1 MDLSIASHKANA
13 REGSATVNYLGDAVK
28 QFQRRLSRLNAG
40 LERLLQTMEQHSER
54 ELSRSPVPGAW
65 TPLQTLHHL
74 YLAERASLDYL
85 LYKRREQ
92 TDVPR
97 SNIAARLRGQL
108 VRASLLSPL
117 KFKAP
122 ATTDSQR
129 VESAK
134 DLTVETLA
142 YDFRELRRQ
151 LGVFFHDLPTGWARG
166 AVYKHPVAGRLT
178 LRDMLGFFIVHQRR
192 HAQQITRALAQNARD
207 HSRQKAR

>member
-1 MDLSIASHKANA
+1 MNKYQS
-13 REGSATVNYLGDAVK
+13 
-28 QFQRRLSRLNAG
+28 RLSRLNAG
-40 LERLLQTMEQHSER
+40 LERLLQKMEQHDVR
-54 ELSRSPVPGAW
+54 ELTRPPVPGAW

-97 SNIAARLRGQL
+97 SSIAARLRGQL

-122 ATTDSQR
+122 QVTDSQR
-129 VESAK
+129 VESSRN
-134 DLTVETLA
+134 LTMEGLA

-151 LGVFFHDLPTGWARG
+151 LGVFLHDLPPGWDTG
-166 AVYKHPVAGRLT
+166 AVYKHAVAGRLT
-178 LRDMLGFFIVHQRR
+178 LVDMLGFFLAHQRR
-192 HAQQITRALAQNARD
+192 HAQQVSRGLAQNARY
-207 HSRQKAR
+207 HSRQEAR